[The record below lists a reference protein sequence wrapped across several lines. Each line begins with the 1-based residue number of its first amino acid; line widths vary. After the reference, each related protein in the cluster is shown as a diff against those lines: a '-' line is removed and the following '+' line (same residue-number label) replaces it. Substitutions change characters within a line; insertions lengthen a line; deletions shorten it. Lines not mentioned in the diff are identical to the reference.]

1 MLIKELMETTEME
14 MDEALDATRH
24 ELAMIRTGRA
34 SPALVDG
41 INVECYG
48 GKSPLKQIAGV
59 SVPEAR
65 LIVIQP
71 YDPTILQDIEKAI
84 QKSDIGLTP
93 NSDGKVIRLSIP
105 ALTEERRKDLVKQ
118 VKKLGEEGK
127 VRIRNI
133 RRKANDEIKQ
143 GEKDGDIPEDE
154 SKRTIDRIQE
164 MTDDYIK
171 KIDAVIEDKSKEIQ
185 DF

>member
-1 MLIKELMETTEME
+1 MLIKELIETTEME

-93 NSDGKVIRLSIP
+93 NSDGKVIRLGIP

-185 DF
+185 EF

>member
-1 MLIKELMETTEME
+1 
-14 MDEALDATRH
+14 
-24 ELAMIRTGRA
+24 
-34 SPALVDG
+34 
-41 INVECYG
+41 
-48 GKSPLKQIAGV
+48 V